1 LAEGVSVIRGLSE
14 SDDVTR
20 TREALAAAGAAC
32 ARGADGVWEVRGTA
46 GPLRGDGDR
55 VVVLDAG
62 ESGTSCRL
70 LSAVAAAGRGRF
82 LVRGEGRMDKRPM
95 GALTAVLERLGAR
108 CEFYGERGH
117 TPFLLVASGL
127 EAPPAGTEEARGASG
142 GCPEAAGG
150 ARAGREPAVTAVDC
164 AETGQY
170 LSGLLLAAPL
180 SRTGLRL
187 RSASRHIASL
197 PYIGLTLEVMA
208 AFGADFRIERLP
220 ARGAAS
226 RRVESA
232 EAVAARPN
240 GAEGTLFSMPAG
252 RVEPAGLAEAVAA
265 CPNGAED
272 ILFAVPAGRY
282 RAAEYNVEGD
292 WSGASYFLAAGAV
305 GSRAVRVAGLNPHS
319 LQGDAVFLRLL
330 ENMGARTAR
339 DAGGVT
345 VFPSRLKGIRVDVGD
360 CPDLAPTLAALAAHA
375 SGPTI
380 LTNAANLR
388 FKESDRIA
396 APAGELPKV
405 GCAVTVTDDGMVI
418 VPPEGGPR
426 RPGGDVVFS
435 AYNDHR
441 MAMSLALLGL
451 PGRGGKGF
459 AVRSDNPGCVA
470 KSFPNFWEC
479 WERLGV
485 APCL

>member
-1 LAEGVSVIRGLSE
+1 MEVQAPPSKSLSHRALTAAALAEGVSAIRGLSE
-14 SDDVTR
+14 SDDVAR
-20 TREALAAAGAAC
+20 TREALAAAGAAFT
-32 ARGADGVWEVRGTA
+32 RGAGDVWEVRGTA
-46 GPLRGDGDR
+46 GPPRGDGDR
-55 VVVLDAG
+55 VVMLDVG

-70 LSAVAAAGRGRF
+70 LSAVAASGRGRF

-127 EAPPAGTEEARGASG
+127 EAPAGAGEARDASG
-142 GCPEAAGG
+142 GCPELPGG
-150 ARAGREPAVTAVDC
+150 ARAEYGPAIVAVDC

-208 AFGADFRIERLP
+208 AFGADFRIETRS
-220 ARGAAS
+220 AGGA
-226 RRVESA
+226 
-232 EAVAARPN
+232 
-240 GAEGTLFSMPAG
+240 AG
-252 RVEPAGLAEAVAA
+252 RVEPAELAGAVAA

-272 ILFAVPAGRY
+272 ILFVVPAGRY
-282 RAAEYNVEGD
+282 RAAEYSVEGD

-305 GSRAVRVAGLNPHS
+305 GPRAVRVVGLNPRS
-319 LQGDAVFLRLL
+319 MQGDAVFLALL
-330 ENMGARTAR
+330 EAMGARTEQ

-375 SGPTI
+375 SGPTV
-380 LTNAANLR
+380 LTNAANLKL
-388 FKESDRIA
+388 KESDRIA

-418 VPPEGGPR
+418 IPPENGPR
-426 RPGGDVVFS
+426 RPGEGVVFS

-451 PGRGGKGF
+451 PGLSGKGF
-459 AVRSDNPGCVA
+459 AVRLDNPGCVA
-470 KSFPNFWEC
+470 KSFPDFWES

-485 APCL
+485 ASCL

>member
-1 LAEGVSVIRGLSE
+1 MEGSGAPVEIQAPPSKSLSHRALIAAALADGVSVIRGLSE
-14 SDDVTR
+14 SADVTR
-20 TREALAAAGAAC
+20 TREALTATGAEIT
-32 ARGADGVWEVRGTA
+32 RGAGNAWEVRGTA

-95 GALTAVLERLGAR
+95 SALLTVLESLGAR
-108 CEFYGERGH
+108 CEFYGGRGH
-117 TPFLLVASGL
+117 TPFLLTASGL
-127 EAPPAGTEEARGASG
+127 EAPAGSEDAQDAFG
-142 GCPEAAGG
+142 GCPERTVGAGKG
-150 ARAGREPAVTAVDC
+150 HDPAVTAVDC
-164 AETGQY
+164 SETGQY

-180 SRTGLRL
+180 SRKGLRL
-187 RSASRHIASL
+187 QSASRHIASL
-197 PYIGLTLEVMA
+197 PYVGLTLEVMG
-208 AFGADFRIERLP
+208 AFGADFRIEK
-220 ARGAAS
+220 
-226 RRVESA
+226 
-232 EAVAARPN
+232 
-240 GAEGTLFSMPAG
+240 MPPG
-252 RVEPAGLAEAVAA
+252 RVGPADLAEAVAA
-265 CPNGAED
+265 CPNGAEG
-272 ILFAVPAGRY
+272 ILFVVPEGRY
-282 RAAEYNVEGD
+282 RAAEYSVEGD

-305 GSRAVRVAGLNPHS
+305 GPRAVRVAGLNLRS

-330 ENMGARTAR
+330 EAMGARTER

-345 VFPSRLKGIRVDVGD
+345 VFPSRLKGIEVDMGD

-380 LTNAANLR
+380 LTNAANLKL
-388 FKESDRIA
+388 KESDRIA

-405 GCAVTVTDDGMVI
+405 GCAVEITDDGMVI
-418 VPPEGGPR
+418 IPPEGGPR
-426 RPGGDVVFS
+426 RPAEGVVFS

-459 AVRSDNPGCVA
+459 AVRLDNPDCVA
-470 KSFPNFWEC
+470 KSFPNFRETWG
-479 WERLGV
+479 RLG
-485 APCL
+485 AASCL